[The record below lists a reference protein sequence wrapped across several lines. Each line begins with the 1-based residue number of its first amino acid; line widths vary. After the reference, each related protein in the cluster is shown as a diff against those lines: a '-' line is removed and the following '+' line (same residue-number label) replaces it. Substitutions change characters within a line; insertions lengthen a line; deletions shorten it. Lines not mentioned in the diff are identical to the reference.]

1 MPSLGIHCLTRE
13 LGVLTTPNILGL
25 WWGLNEVIYAQHRQA
40 PVGCSGTLVMI
51 PVPPE
56 DSEAQL
62 VIDKGVG
69 ADQDL

>member
-1 MPSLGIHCLTRE
+1 MPSLGIHCLMRE
-13 LGVLTTPNILGL
+13 LGALTTPHLLGL
-25 WWGLNEVIYAQHRQA
+25 WWGLNEVIYAQHSQA
-40 PVGCSGTLVMI
+40 PVECSGTLVMS

-56 DSEAQL
+56 DTETQL